1 MRRSHIHIIIIAL
14 GFALL
19 ATASCIRGIE
29 PEDRLSEGITF
40 APEVTSTKGL
50 LDAVDLP
57 HAGTKIRV
65 YDYISGFDGEVGGN
79 TVTSGQTVKYFDDRI
94 TYDSTVAT
102 YWPYCN
108 SSTGAPDASVAYPWT
123 KSGTHTFFGWL
134 DADGAA
140 SPALTAASL
149 FGTGQPTLNE
159 STRVLSIPETA
170 MDATAAQFDF
180 SYASPVAVDAATRTA
195 GTPVPLQLQ
204 HLFSAFKVT
213 VSNTSGNTILLKS
226 VTFKGMKN
234 NRSATID
241 FSTSPATVTTTLAAE
256 PVVDVPLFAHE
267 PTPSAPDG
275 LEIADSSADPDHAEQ
290 DILMSDFLLMWPQ
303 LFNDL
308 ATPVGNRA
316 RMDVFYHIK
325 DANDVVSDELAASV
339 ILSNQN
345 IFKTNSDGM
354 DAGKKYVF
362 MLQFKQSTIDL
373 TVSVLPWE
381 YEEYDWD
388 YSDHTISARAVD
400 GSHDGVLVFYR
411 GEGDSAVGPTAEE
424 WSAKTMRFTT
434 RNEVITGRFY
444 IEAPTQG
451 RWQVTAYPMSAAE
464 NFIIS
469 PTSGDIDLLNDPT
482 GQGKTEFTVRINP
495 ASTANSTQ
503 TLYFNISMY
512 FNGDWHDANS
522 EFNRKNIKL
531 IWEP

>member
-19 ATASCIRGIE
+19 AAAACVRTIV
-29 PEDRLSEGITF
+29 PEGPASEGITF

-50 LDAVDLP
+50 LDAADLP
-57 HAGTKIRV
+57 HAGTKIHV

-108 SSTGAPDASVAYPWT
+108 PSTGDPDASVAYPWT
-123 KSGTHTFFGWL
+123 KSGAHTFFGWL
-134 DADGAA
+134 DADGAV

-149 FGTGQPTLNE
+149 FGTGQPALNE

-180 SYASPVAVDAATRTA
+180 SYASSVSVDAATRTA

-226 VTFKGMKN
+226 VTLKGMKN

-256 PVVDVPLFAHE
+256 PVVDVPLFTQD

-275 LEIADSSADPDHAEQ
+275 LEIADSSDDPDHAEQ

-339 ILSNQN
+339 ILSNQY
-345 IFKTNSDGM
+345 IF
-354 DAGKKYVF
+354 
-362 MLQFKQSTIDL
+362 
-373 TVSVLPWE
+373 
-381 YEEYDWD
+381 
-388 YSDHTISARAVD
+388 
-400 GSHDGVLVFYR
+400 
-411 GEGDSAVGPTAEE
+411 
-424 WSAKTMRFTT
+424 
-434 RNEVITGRFY
+434 
-444 IEAPTQG
+444 
-451 RWQVTAYPMSAAE
+451 
-464 NFIIS
+464 
-469 PTSGDIDLLNDPT
+469 
-482 GQGKTEFTVRINP
+482 
-495 ASTANSTQ
+495 
-503 TLYFNISMY
+503 
-512 FNGDWHDANS
+512 
-522 EFNRKNIKL
+522 
-531 IWEP
+531 